1 MSTPT
6 VRIAIDPG
14 KAGGIAVRYP
24 AGGLALYAMPT
35 TESDVAALLLE
46 ILTAVRVEGWAIEAV
61 LERVGGFV
69 GCGQPG
75 SAMFTFGRG
84 VGILVG
90 LLMAHRVP
98 FREVRPQD
106 WQKAIGAGTTNG
118 RTKGEW
124 KRCLLDL
131 SRKRH
136 PGVAGLTLKTCDALL
151 LLTATEPSLSP
162 VACAVGISHQ

>member
-14 KAGGIAVRYP
+14 KAGGIACKYP
-24 AGGLALYAMPT
+24 GGAVVLYSMPD
-35 TESDVAALLLE
+35 TESGVAMLLLS
-46 ILTAVRVEGWAIEAV
+46 IVDAARVEGWACEAV
-61 LERVGGFV
+61 IERVVGFV
-69 GCGQPG
+69 GRGQPG

-84 VGILVG
+84 VGVLVG

-98 FREVRPQD
+98 FREVTPQS
-106 WQKAIGAGTTNG
+106 WLKAIGAGTTNG